1 MSYISADS
9 IPREWNQQMFKLCL
23 VFFFIWLVVWLPW
36 ILFSHVFWEF
46 LIIPIDEVIFFRGVQ
61 TPTTNHLP
69 QRIPGSS
76 GLRRCAPFD
85 PPNILGGPRSW
96 VYQSPGESYGGFH
109 RRPESSSFM
118 GLSLTKTI
126 HIVGY
131 PHDYGNLHMFFSM
144 QWQLVVMFDG
154 YGLGFYGYVWYFMI
168 LLWVYRVPE
177 FQEKEPNIRK
187 EVQRLKTT
195 VFSMFLYVPFHVFM
209 IDLQVNIAG
218 GTRSELN
225 FTNSSKEHLSIW

>member
-1 MSYISADS
+1 
-9 IPREWNQQMFKLCL
+9 MFKLCL
-23 VFFFIWLVVWLPW
+23 VFFLYLVGGLVAMNFIF
-36 ILFSHVFWEF
+36 LFFWEF

-109 RRPESSSFM
+109 RGRPESSSFM

-131 PHDYGNLHMFFSM
+131 PHDYGNLHMFFFHAM
-144 QWQLVVMFDG
+144 AIGCDV
-154 YGLGFYGYVWYFMI
+154 
-168 LLWVYRVPE
+168 LWV
-177 FQEKEPNIRK
+177 
-187 EVQRLKTT
+187 
-195 VFSMFLYVPFHVFM
+195 
-209 IDLQVNIAG
+209 
-218 GTRSELN
+218 
-225 FTNSSKEHLSIW
+225 